1 MSFNRLV
8 LTQKVVLLT
17 ALGLLSGIVLSW
29 PLWYAAARTLFPLL
43 PVVGEAHREAAGWS
57 LFNISALLLSFAAVL
72 IFSTK
77 KIPIVILLVCL
88 LLLCGLDLNRLQPW
102 VWLYGLV
109 LAIVLFGQS
118 ATETRDTLRWLIA
131 AVYIWSGFHK
141 LTPYFAEDNFAWFCS
156 AFRFTAPLA
165 NFSALGYGVAM
176 LEIVLAFGLLWPRS
190 RPAFRWLVL
199 VFHGAIVLMLSP
211 LGLNWNAVVIP
222 WNITLA
228 ALVWVVYAQSDATFL
243 PKTNAQRILLI
254 LAAIGPFLHFAD
266 AWPEALSWKLYSNT
280 QTEATFYAPARSFT
294 QSIEQ
299 EALWEENAYDHGTKM
314 LLDDWA
320 NAELH
325 TPMFGTERNFRQT
338 ALYLCGCTTQPDSA
352 GLYILTVQPWNKKA
366 EQWQKIPC
374 RELANKLQKAK

>member
-1 MSFNRLV
+1 MIFNRLS

-17 ALGLLSGIVLSW
+17 ALGLLSGIALSW

-43 PVVGEAHREAAGWS
+43 PIVGPAYREAAGLS
-57 LFNISALLLSFAAVL
+57 LLGSSGLLLSLAAVL
-72 IFSTK
+72 IFSAK
-77 KIPIVILLVCL
+77 KIPIIILLVCL

-109 LAIVLFGQS
+109 LAIVVFDQS
-118 ATETRDTLRWLIA
+118 SIETRDTLRWLVA

-156 AFRFTAPLA
+156 AFRFTAPFA
-165 NFSALGYGVAM
+165 NFSVLGYGVAL
-176 LEIVLAFGLLWPRS
+176 LEILLAFGLLWPRTRS
-190 RPAFRWLVL
+190 AFRWLVL
-199 VFHGAIVLMLSP
+199 VFHGSVVLMLSP

-222 WNITLA
+222 WNLTLA
-228 ALVWVVYAQSDATFL
+228 ALVWVIYAPSDATFL
-243 PKTNAQRILLI
+243 PKNNAHRFLLI
-254 LAAIGPFLHFAD
+254 LAGIAPLLHFAE

-280 QTEATFYAPARSFT
+280 QTEATFYAPAGSFNKT
-294 QSIEQ
+294 MEQ
-299 EALWEENAYDHGTKM
+299 EALWEANAYDHGTKM

-338 ALYLCGCTTQPDSA
+338 ALYLCGCTTQPDRA
-352 GLYILTVQPWNKKA
+352 GLYLLTVQPWDRKA

-374 RELANKLQKAK
+374 RELHNNLQKAK